1 MVHIPQWKTYTALHS
16 LHKMNLK
23 WPHECSMK
31 LSVFEQN
38 TACNKVSWENQTNL
52 IKSSHLNLD
61 MPRLCPGRAKYQLY
75 CSSPGFWAN
84 RWYFRQSI
92 ETADSK
98 VSLSWVKQ
106 CKNISQSMLSGH
118 TARYSCAWAHLC
130 SHLGPTLHGLRCGLQ
145 WWTDCRLAVFP
156 PICPTSAT
164 WSPYW
169 PLWKA
174 SVL

>member
-1 MVHIPQWKTYTALHS
+1 MSVPWNWVYLNKIQLVTRS
-16 LHKMNLK
+16 
-23 WPHECSMK
+23 HEKIKPIS
-31 LSVFEQN
+31 S
-38 TACNKVSWENQTNL
+38 NQATW
-52 IKSSHLNLD
+52 IWT
-61 MPRLCPGRAKYQLY
+61 CPDCAKYQLY

-84 RWYFRQSI
+84 RWYFRQFI